1 MKNTGN
7 IFANNYG
14 LMKFAPLLL
23 MLTGIVT
30 FIFSF
35 FAFAF
40 AGLFLCLPL
49 LFVSWNTPRSFIRN
63 CQLILIAL
71 LYTILSTPGAIFYI
85 LLMAISVA
93 VFSIGVLVFIL
104 NLVKQ

>member
-49 LFVSWNTPRSFIRN
+49 LFVP
-63 CQLILIAL
+63 
-71 LYTILSTPGAIFYI
+71 
-85 LLMAISVA
+85 
-93 VFSIGVLVFIL
+93 
-104 NLVKQ
+104 

>member
-1 MKNTGN
+1 MKITGN

-49 LFVSWNTPRSFIRN
+49 LFVSWNTPRFIRN
-63 CQLILIAL
+63 CLLILIAL
-71 LYTILSTPGAIFYI
+71 LYTILSTPGTIFYI